1 MPQPKA
7 PRGKSLLRKRSIALD
22 EHKSSMTLEDAFWDA
37 LKEIAAA
44 QGTTVDRL
52 LPPID
57 SERRERQ
64 HTNLS
69 SAVRLFVLEYYRQ
82 RPPAG
87 IK

>member
-7 PRGKSLLRKRSIALD
+7 PRGKSLLRKRSITLD
-22 EHKSSMTLEDAFWDA
+22 THKSSMTLEDAFWDA
-37 LKEIAAA
+37 LKDIAAA

-52 LPPID
+52 MTAID
-57 SERRERQ
+57 SERRERR
-64 HTNLS
+64 HPNLS
-69 SAVRLFVLEYYRQ
+69 SAVRLFVLAYYRR

>member
-1 MPQPKA
+1 MPQPKD
-7 PRGKSLLRKRSIALD
+7 PRRKSLLRKRSITLD
-22 EHKSSMTLEDAFWDA
+22 THKSSVTLEDAFWDA

-52 LPPID
+52 FPAID
-57 SERRERQ
+57 SKRRERQ

-69 SAVRLFVLEYYRQ
+69 SAVRLFVLAYYRR